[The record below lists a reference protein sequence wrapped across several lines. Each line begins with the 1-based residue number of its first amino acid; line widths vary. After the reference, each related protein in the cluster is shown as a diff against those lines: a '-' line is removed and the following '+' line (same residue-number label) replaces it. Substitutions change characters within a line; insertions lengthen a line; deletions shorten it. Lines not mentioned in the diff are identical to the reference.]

1 MTDLEYRVPS
11 PHYLRLT
18 LEDRA
23 LCLTSPDD
31 PILSSTKLCV
41 KPSPSDEVI
50 IAELNNARIAMNPQS
65 NSVMTGQSVDE
76 ETSTSEDEEDTKG
89 RNPVESIPI
98 LGGAHGPVVTKWLK
112 SHFVVQPNN
121 SLSRGDIFQ
130 AYIVH
135 CERNNIT
142 HCNPATFGKI
152 LRSIFPDVKTRRI
165 GTRGNSRYHYCGIGV
180 NPKTERQQNGIQ
192 KDREKQLKEDNTSL
206 ANGQFSNI
214 LVEYSQ
220 ELLPLLH
227 SFPTCE
233 DIGLLKSENQVVQD
247 FLDLTYRWHAV
258 RLLDCVLR
266 AEFYQI
272 RDIIVEFWRSIPA
285 LTLKLLSDP
294 LVVAAIER
302 CDQIIY
308 RNMNGLLLPHVLVPL
323 PSGLMLTLKNFVKNL
338 LHWHQDGLNCI
349 PPIIKYAKVKACY
362 RFKTSFL
369 RQIQLN
375 HMSIMANSV
384 VESQDTA
391 ATIQRAWHQ
400 LQRTFKN
407 TPLFYHFSPA
417 SIGADLVYQ
426 FLQEYGNLWDTS
438 CSLSE
443 HLNWVE
449 GVVLKSME
457 KVTRLSQNKLKL
469 REELIRQF
477 VLEWTYISTQ
487 IFKMTTF
494 ICLETLG
501 PLHLLDMFY
510 RDYML
515 FLLERWDVQ

>member
-1 MTDLEYRVPS
+1 M
-11 PHYLRLT
+11 
-18 LEDRA
+18 
-23 LCLTSPDD
+23 
-31 PILSSTKLCV
+31 
-41 KPSPSDEVI
+41 
-50 IAELNNARIAMNPQS
+50 
-65 NSVMTGQSVDE
+65 
-76 ETSTSEDEEDTKG
+76 
-89 RNPVESIPI
+89 
-98 LGGAHGPVVTKWLK
+98 
-112 SHFVVQPNN
+112 
-121 SLSRGDIFQ
+121 
-130 AYIVH
+130 
-135 CERNNIT
+135 
-142 HCNPATFGKI
+142 
-152 LRSIFPDVKTRRI
+152 
-165 GTRGNSRYHYCGIGV
+165 
-180 NPKTERQQNGIQ
+180 
-192 KDREKQLKEDNTSL
+192 
-206 ANGQFSNI
+206 
-214 LVEYSQ
+214 
-220 ELLPLLH
+220 
-227 SFPTCE
+227 
-233 DIGLLKSENQVVQD
+233 VQD

-349 PPIIKYAKVKACY
+349 PPIIKYAKIKACY

-375 HMSIMANSV
+375 HMSITANSAL
-384 VESQDTA
+384 ESRDTA

-487 IFKMTTF
+487 IFKMITF